1 MTACAQTPVHPSG
14 EGTGN
19 RQDLLGLGGDLLWKL
34 IRPTGNSVANMTSP
48 KNSGWC
54 CWVPARFV
62 LVTGEFLSLQREQR
76 GCQGSGS
83 RVGEAGAVHEPQFGL
98 EGTLKWFLPLSM
110 DKVSCCFQAETIS
123 WLSLPGC
130 AHRDAPASSTA
141 CQDTALL
148 PQNYR
153 PGASQTSAQG
163 ASTASGLTHPLLFRF
178 NCFPH
183 FQPDL
188 EHLKTKLPSKI
199 SPFQAAGRE
208 TQNRSQMEN
217 QGLAM

>member
-1 MTACAQTPVHPSG
+1 M
-14 EGTGN
+14 
-19 RQDLLGLGGDLLWKL
+19 
-34 IRPTGNSVANMTSP
+34 
-48 KNSGWC
+48 
-54 CWVPARFV
+54 
-62 LVTGEFLSLQREQR
+62 TGEFLSLQREQR
-76 GCQGSGS
+76 GCQGSRQGVS
-83 RVGEAGAVHEPQFGL
+83 RVGEPGAVHEPQFGL
-98 EGTLKWFLPLSM
+98 KGTLKWFLPLSM
-110 DKVSCCFQAETIS
+110 GKVSCCFQAVS

-130 AHRDAPASSTA
+130 AHGDAPASSTA

-148 PQNYR
+148 PQNHR
-153 PGASQTSAQG
+153 PGAPQPSAQG
-163 ASTASGLTHPLLFRF
+163 ANTASELTHPLLLRF

-188 EHLKTKLPSKI
+188 EHLKTKLPSRI